1 MDTNIVPVEIQGVH
15 GYVDANGTAW
25 LKLEDV
31 ARGLE
36 FTRAK
41 NDVEYIMW
49 DRVRQYLSE
58 VGYSIETVR
67 RISDAFIPENVFYR
81 LIWKSRSQAAK
92 EFQNRVADEILPAI
106 RQKAMLSQILS
117 NPARLAE
124 ALGITD
130 FEPDKKC
137 AYVFEMD
144 NGTVKIG
151 VTQDFDRRINEV
163 MNGSGMN
170 VVRHFHTAPLNRK
183 DAFRAEAACHKT
195 FANERKRGE
204 FFTTDFDDACNELKH
219 HAKENEP

>member
-1 MDTNIVPVEIQGVH
+1 MNTNVVPVEIQGVH

-49 DRVRQYLSE
+49 DRVRQYLGE
-58 VGYSIETVR
+58 VGYSR
-67 RISDAFIPENVFYR
+67 RPAEKISDAFIPENVFYR
-81 LIWKSRSQAAK
+81 LVWKSRSRAAK
-92 EFQNRVADEILPAI
+92 EFQNRVANEILPAI

-117 NPARLAE
+117 NPAKLAE

-137 AYVFEMD
+137 AYV
-144 NGTVKIG
+144 
-151 VTQDFDRRINEV
+151 
-163 MNGSGMN
+163 
-170 VVRHFHTAPLNRK
+170 VRHFHTAPLDRR

-195 FANERKRGE
+195 FADERKRGE